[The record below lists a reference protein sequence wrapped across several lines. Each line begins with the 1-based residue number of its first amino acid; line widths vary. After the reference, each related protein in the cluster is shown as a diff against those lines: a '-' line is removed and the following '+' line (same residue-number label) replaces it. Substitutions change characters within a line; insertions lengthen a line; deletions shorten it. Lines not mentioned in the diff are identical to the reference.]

1 MDQDQYVK
9 VNIKEG
15 VRAKLK
21 EQAKVKGMTLADYI
35 EFLANQ
41 PTQPAQSE
49 QSEADR
55 LLDDLSN
62 QYDHPETSLTP
73 EDQKLFSSL
82 EPGELPEC
90 CQEYFQDGTK
100 CRHWQKTYVNYY
112 GRSVLG
118 YRNIL
123 TGGSHFDYQAKYM
136 Q

>member
-1 MDQDQYVK
+1 MSKPIK
-9 VNIKEG
+9 VSDEVHAMLVGARKEG
-15 VRAKLK
+15 ETISDVIARL
-21 EQAKVKGMTLADYI
+21 
-35 EFLANQ
+35 FQ
-41 PTQPAQSE
+41 PQPAQSA
-49 QSEADR
+49 QSEADK
-55 LLDDLSN
+55 LLDDLAN